1 MKKINALADDRATLI
16 IHQSKVIIVFTDE
29 QSP

>member
-16 IHQSKVIIVFTDE
+16 IYPAKVIIVFTDE
-29 QSP
+29 QSS